1 MTFFIFLIFHL
12 MICYAVNLLF
22 IYCMMRSKCSHPK
35 LLVDSYNTKKACNE
49 AVSEELEALV
59 RIITSHTAG
68 AGAVAGASTSTT
80 LQGGGSGAG
89 GGGGAGS
96 SGAASR
102 TGGVAS
108 LLTRH
113 SLNNPLAALANKS
126 FSLKG
131 GGKSGGGGGGERID
145 PDLSGM
151 LH

>member
-1 MTFFIFLIFHL
+1 

-35 LLVDSYNTKKACNE
+35 LLVDTYNTKKACNE
-49 AVSEELEALV
+49 AVGEELEALV
-59 RIITSHTAG
+59 RIITSHTA
-68 AGAVAGASTSTT
+68 AGASTA
-80 LQGGGSGAG
+80 LQGGGGSG
-89 GGGGAGS
+89 GGGGGEGGGGS
-96 SGAASR
+96 SGAAGR
-102 TGGVAS
+102 TGGVVS

-131 GGKSGGGGGGERID
+131 GGKSGGGGGGGGERID

-151 LH
+151 LLHKEGSCVIQVY